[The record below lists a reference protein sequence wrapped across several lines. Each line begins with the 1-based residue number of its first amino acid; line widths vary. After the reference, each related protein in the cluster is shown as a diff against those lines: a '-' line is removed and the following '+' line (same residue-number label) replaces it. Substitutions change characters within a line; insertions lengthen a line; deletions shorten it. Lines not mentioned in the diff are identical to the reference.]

1 VTTADHTRTPAE
13 ETERLEAEMALLARC
28 VSHDLRQPLHVI
40 SGYVELIAYKYRD
53 TLDPKGQQLIGKA
66 LAGVERLNTMIDG
79 VVGLMRVDAHSP
91 WEPVVDTEAL
101 VDQAIALLQPE
112 AEPQGAK
119 LQRQQ
124 LPAVPGHP
132 ELLGQVF
139 EHLLRNVLQFP
150 GDGPPRGLVTAR
162 SVPEGVRFEVRDQG
176 PGIDPRLHASIFEPF
191 GRGQDPR
198 AGTGMGLAHC
208 RKIVG
213 LHGGA
218 LGIDSAAGKG
228 TTFWFTLPLD
238 PQG

>member
-1 VTTADHTRTPAE
+1 MTTTHHPRTPDE
-13 ETERLEAEMALLARC
+13 EAERLEAELALLARS

-79 VVGLMRVDAHSP
+79 VVGLMRIDTHTP
-91 WEPVVDTEAL
+91 WEDAVDINAL
-101 VDQAIALLQPE
+101 VDDAIARLRPE
-112 AEPQGAK
+112 AEPAGA
-119 LQRQQ
+119 Q
-124 LPAVPGHP
+124 LRRGHLPPVAGHP

-150 GDGPPRGLVTAR
+150 GEGPPQGMISARGT
-162 SVPEGVRFEVRDQG
+162 PDGVRFEVRDQG
-176 PGIDPRLHASIFEPF
+176 PGIDPRLHRSIFEPF

-213 LHGGA
+213 LHGGQ
-218 LGIDSAAGKG
+218 LGIDSELGSGA
-228 TTFWFTLPLD
+228 TFWFTLP
-238 PQG
+238 G